1 MEAWAGQSTFQ
12 CLNRHFKVQIDISKF
27 KSTFQCLNRH
37 FKVQIDISKFKST
50 FQCLNRHFKVQID
63 ISKFKSTFQC
73 FNRHFKVQIDISMF
87 QSTFQIDIS
96 MFKSTFQKSTFHFLN
111 RHFFFSLH
119 STSCT
124 FKKQHFKRN
133 VLSQMWSHTNN
144 SITFLSIMWHQ
155 KKSVFTSSVH
165 GKYKGTRGDSILLL

>member
-1 MEAWAGQSTFQ
+1 M
-12 CLNRHFKVQIDISKF
+12 F
-27 KSTFQCLNRH
+27 KSTFQSSNRH

-73 FNRHFKVQIDISMF
+73 FNRCFNRLQSSNRHFNVQIDISMF
-87 QSTFQIDIS
+87 
-96 MFKSTFQKSTFHFLN
+96 KSTFHFLN